1 MQIVDFTRKHI
12 EAAVQLTRQNYEDER
27 GFVPALPPA
36 LILPEEQE
44 KYCVFESTKGWRYT
58 GQAKHLRCILPA

>member
-27 GFVPALPPA
+27 GFVPALPPI
-36 LILPEEQE
+36 LILPDLEQFADNNMS
-44 KYCVFESTKGWRYT
+44 VTAFENDIIIGFLCSY
-58 GQAKHLRCILPA
+58 